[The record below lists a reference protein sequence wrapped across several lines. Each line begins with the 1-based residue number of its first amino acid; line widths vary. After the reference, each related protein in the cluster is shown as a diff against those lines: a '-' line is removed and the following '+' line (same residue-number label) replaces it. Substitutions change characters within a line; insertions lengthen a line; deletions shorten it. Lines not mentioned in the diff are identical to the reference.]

1 MYSPRIKESVN
12 NLSRKDIEGF
22 VFGNC
27 GHSFSK
33 TEKNLSVGQQIL
45 NNSSKNIPLP
55 LQISFRTK
63 FIATSKST

>member
-45 NNSSKNIPLP
+45 NNSSKKYSASASNI
-55 LQISFRTK
+55 LQNKIHCN
-63 FIATSKST
+63 

>member
-45 NNSSKNIPLP
+45 NNSSKKYSASTSNI
-55 LQISFRTK
+55 LQNK
-63 FIATSKST
+63 NQCN